1 MHELYDIRN
10 KDGSKFCE
18 RYLDEYGEIQLKT
31 TNCTISLTELQ
42 KLAFNPYDANHN
54 RNKRNFNHKK

>member
-18 RYLDEYGEIQLKT
+18 RYKDEYGEIQLKT
-31 TNCTISLTELQ
+31 KNCTISLTELQ
-42 KLAFNPYDANHN
+42 KLAFDPHEASHN
-54 RNKRNFNHKK
+54 RDKRVLNHKK